1 MAVVPVGVAIGVWA
15 LIFVPLALLPLVMAR
30 GDAPA
35 ADVAARWRDVA
46 TATAARER
54 AVPERFSA
62 AELRRVT

>member
-35 ADVAARWRDVA
+35 IPAS
-46 TATAARER
+46 ER